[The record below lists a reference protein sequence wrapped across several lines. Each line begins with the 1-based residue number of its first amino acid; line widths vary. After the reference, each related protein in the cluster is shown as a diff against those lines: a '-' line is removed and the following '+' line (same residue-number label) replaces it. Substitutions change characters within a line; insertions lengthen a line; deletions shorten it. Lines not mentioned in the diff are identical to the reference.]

1 MHCWQESKL
10 VQPLWKTVSKFLKR
24 LKVSST
30 NSTPGYLLKENKNT
44 NWKRYMHPYVHCS
57 IIYNCQDTEQDLP
70 GGTVDKK
77 PPTSAGDA
85 GSIPGP
91 RRVHVPRS
99 DSAQAPQ
106 LLRPHSSAHVLQL
119 LRSVG
124 LEPVLQNRSL
134 CSENPTHHN
143 EEETPLASAGASPHK
158 IMKTQHS
165 QKWIK

>member
-1 MHCWQESKL
+1 MHL
-10 VQPLWKTVSKFLKR
+10 
-24 LKVSST
+24 
-30 NSTPGYLLKENKNT
+30 
-44 NWKRYMHPYVHCS
+44 YVHCS
-57 IIYNCQDTEQDLP
+57 IIYNCQDMEQDFP

-85 GSIPGP
+85 GPIPGP

-99 DSAQAPQ
+99 DSTYAPQ

-124 LEPVLQNRSL
+124 LEPVLQKRSL

-143 EEETPLASAGASPHK
+143 EEETLLAAAGGSLHK
-158 IMKTQHS
+158 VMKTQHS